1 MPVTAP
7 QPTPWTPE
15 YGGKPSVP
23 DPLQAWKKAFDF
35 NIGNLSK
42 MYQLGDDIN
51 QRGQEDVLDWTNKML
66 PLADRISRQNQQ
78 LGTDW
83 MRSLMPLASDI
94 NQQNQNQLL
103 GFLNQSIPNYNAMN
117 RSSSAN
123 TQALLAG
130 QIPQDVKN
138 ALAQSA
144 AERGIATGTMG
155 SSNANT
161 ALMRALGRTSL
172 DLQSQGEKQFSDSI
186 GRTPMAP
193 LFNIGAQQMPG
204 LTSPTLPGMPAGFDV
219 TRLFSSPEDIMNSS
233 WMQSVIANAPD
244 PKAAA
249 DEASRKAMEL
259 INGLRPGGFG
269 GPVGPGGGPA
279 ASAPPSIWNNYS
291 AENWAKTL
299 RGF

>member
-7 QPTPWTPE
+7 TPVNWTPAPPAWTPE
-15 YGGKPSVP
+15 YGGKPTIP
-23 DPLQAWKKAFDF
+23 DPFEAWKKAFDF
-35 NIGNLSK
+35 NKFNLAD
-42 MYQLGDDIN
+42 MYDLGDDIN
-51 QRGQEDVLDWTNKML
+51 KRSQKDVLDWTNKML
-66 PLADRISRQNQQ
+66 PLADQISRQNQQ

-83 MRSLMPLASDI
+83 MRSLMPLAKDI
-94 NQQNQNQLL
+94 NQQNQSQLL

-144 AERGIATGTMG
+144 AERGVATGTMG

-204 LTSPTLPGMPAGFDV
+204 LTSPTLPGMPASFDV
-219 TRLFSSPEDIMNSS
+219 TKLFSSPEDIMNSS

-259 INGLRPGGFG
+259 INGLRLGEKNNQIGGKNTSFT
-269 GPVGPGGGPA
+269 PTM
-279 ASAPPSIWNNYS
+279 WNSYYT
-291 AENWAKTL
+291 AGT
-299 RGF
+299 